1 MDFRSAAGYPPRLMP
16 RSRRAPHVHKFGG
29 ASLADSAAVR
39 HAVEIIRRHRKEP
52 TVVVVSAMAGT
63 TDALLGVAQQAGA
76 GESRTVASLIAGLR
90 SRHAET
96 ARALLP
102 SGGARADLLAYVGD
116 VFEELEA
123 LAEGLRL
130 LRELTPRT
138 TDYLVA
144 RGERLS
150 ARLVAAALEAA
161 GGKAR
166 YVDALDLVHTD
177 GAFGQAAPDF
187 ARTDRS
193 VQRTLVPLLARGI
206 VPVVPG
212 FIGSTP
218 GGESATLGR
227 GGSDLTATLLAR
239 ALGAAR
245 VSLWKDV
252 PGLLTADPRVVPDA
266 RVIPQL
272 HAREA
277 AELAYYGARVLHPRA
292 LIPVAG
298 RRIPVHVR
306 PFGDPDAPGTEVSE
320 RVAPARFP
328 VKALTAAGGQA
339 LVTVTGNGMLGVPGI
354 AARTFAA
361 LQARRI
367 SVSLISQASSEHS
380 ICFSVPEALAADA
393 RESLEREFAGEIARG
408 EIDGVELA
416 PGMATVAV
424 VGLGMHGT
432 PGVAAAV
439 FTALAAA
446 KINVVAIAQGSS
458 ELNISVVVEGRQAA
472 EAQRRI
478 HSAFQL
484 SRIAGGGVIQ
494 PERME
499 LVLLGFGQIG
509 RTLAAMIGRVHR
521 PALDLRV
528 AAVIDRSGFVFDPQ
542 GLGPRRLAALAADKK
557 KGRRLADAPRGRA
570 GTAEEAIRHIA
581 GYALTRPVLL
591 DLTADDTAGALEQ
604 GLTHGMDL
612 VLANKLPLAGR
623 RAVSDAL
630 WQTARAR
637 GRRILHEATVGAGL
651 PIIDTYHKLTE
662 SGDRVERI
670 DGLLSG
676 TLGYVLSDVSAGAG
690 FSQAVRSAM
699 HRGYTEPDPREDLS
713 GMDVGRKAL
722 ILGRLL
728 GYPGELSRSA
738 VESLVPKWARAI
750 PLDEFLARL
759 EELDNGWRRRVEA
772 AAKDHMVLR
781 YVATVTPSRI
791 AVGLRPVPTSS
802 PLAALKGSD
811 NQVVFTTARYKA
823 NPLVITGPG
832 AGAEVTAA
840 GVLNDILRL
849 AGA

>member
-1 MDFRSAAGYPPRLMP
+1 M
-16 RSRRAPHVHKFGG
+16 HKFGG

-39 HAVEIIRRHRKEP
+39 HAVDIIRRHRQEP

-76 GESRTVASLIAGLR
+76 GEARTVASLVARLR
-90 SRHAET
+90 SRHAEV

-102 SGGARADLLAYVGD
+102 SGRERADLLAYIGD
-116 VFEELEA
+116 AFEELEA
-123 LAEGLRL
+123 LAQGLRL
-130 LRELTPRT
+130 LRDLTPRT
-138 TDYLVA
+138 TDYLVS

-150 ARLVAAALEAA
+150 ARLVTAALEAT
-161 GGKAR
+161 GVKAK
-166 YVDALDLVHTD
+166 YVDAIDLVHTD

-187 ARTDRS
+187 ARTDRAT
-193 VQRTLVPLLARGI
+193 QRALAPLLARGVI
-206 VPVVPG
+206 PIVPG
-212 FIGSTP
+212 FIGCAP
-218 GGESATLGR
+218 DGEVATLGR

-239 ALGAAR
+239 ALGATR

-252 PGLLTADPRVVPDA
+252 PGLLTADPRVVPEA

-277 AELAYYGARVLHPRA
+277 AELAYYGAKVLHPRA

-298 RRIPVHVR
+298 RRISVYVR
-306 PFGDPDAPGTEVSE
+306 PFGDPDSPGTEVSE
-320 RVAPARFP
+320 RVAPARVP

-354 AARTFAA
+354 AARTFHA
-361 LQARRI
+361 LHERQI

-380 ICFSVPEALAADA
+380 ICFSVPETLADDA
-393 RESLEREFAGEIARG
+393 RESLEREFAGEIGRG
-408 EIDGVELA
+408 EIDGVEVS

-432 PGVAAAV
+432 PGVAAGV
-439 FTALAAA
+439 FSALASA

-458 ELNISVVVEGRQAA
+458 ELNISVVVEESQAA

-478 HSAFQL
+478 HAGFQL

-499 LVLLGFGQIG
+499 VVLLGFGQIG
-509 RTLAAMIGRVHR
+509 RTLATLIGQVRR

-542 GLGPRRLAALAADKK
+542 GLSPRRLATLAREKRGGKRLAATAQ
-557 KGRRLADAPRGRA
+557 GQS
-570 GTAEEAIRHIA
+570 GTAEAAVEHIA
-581 GYALTRPVLL
+581 AYALTRPVLV
-591 DLTADDTAGALEQ
+591 DLTADETAPALEQ
-604 GLTHGMDL
+604 ALTHGMDL
-612 VLANKLPLAGR
+612 VLANKRPLAGR
-623 RAVSDAL
+623 RAVSEAL

-637 GRRILHEATVGAGL
+637 GRRVLHEATVGAGL
-651 PIIDTYHKLTE
+651 PIIDTYHKLTQ

-670 DGLLSG
+670 EGLLSG
-676 TLGYVLSDVSAGAG
+676 TLGFVLSEVSAGSE
-690 FSQAVRSAM
+690 FSDAVRRAM
-699 HRGYTEPDPREDLS
+699 SRGYTEPDPREDLS

-722 ILGRLL
+722 ILARLL
-728 GYPGELSRSA
+728 DYRGELSRTA
-738 VESLVPKWARAI
+738 VESLVPKWARA
-750 PLDEFLARL
+750 LTLAEFLDRL
-759 EELDNGWRRRVEA
+759 EELDAGWRRRVRDA
-772 AAKDHMVLR
+772 AAAGTVLR
-781 YVATVTPSRI
+781 YVATVTPAKI
-791 AVGLRPVPTSS
+791 AVGLRAVPAAS
-802 PLAALKGSD
+802 PLAAIKGSD
-811 NQVVFTTARYKA
+811 NQLVFTTARYKS

>member
-1 MDFRSAAGYPPRLMP
+1 M
-16 RSRRAPHVHKFGG
+16 HKFGG

-39 HAVEIIRRHRKEP
+39 HAVDIIRRHRAEP

-63 TDALLGVAQQAGA
+63 TDALLAVAQQAGSGDA
-76 GESRTVASLIAGLR
+76 RTVAPLIARLR
-90 SRHAET
+90 LRHAEV

-102 SGGARADLLAYVGD
+102 GGRLRADVLAVITER
-116 VFEELEA
+116 FAELEA

-138 TDYLVA
+138 TDYIVS

-150 ARLVAAALEAA
+150 AALVAAALEA
-161 GGKAR
+161 GGTRAR
-166 YVDALDLVHTD
+166 YVEATDLIHTD
-177 GAFGQAAPDF
+177 AAFGRASPDY

-193 VQRTLVPLLARGI
+193 VQRALLPLLERGI
-206 VPVVPG
+206 IPVVPG

-218 GGESATLGR
+218 EGELATLGR
-227 GGSDLTATLLAR
+227 GGSDLTATLLGR
-239 ALGAAR
+239 ALGAKR

-277 AELAYYGARVLHPRA
+277 AELAYYGAKVLHPRA

-298 RRIPVHVR
+298 RRIPVFVR
-306 PFGDPDAPGTEVSE
+306 PFADADAPGTEVSE
-320 RVAPARFP
+320 RVGAGRNP

-339 LVTVTGNGMLGVPGI
+339 LITVTGNGMLGVPGI

-361 LQARRI
+361 LHARQI

-380 ICFSVPEALAADA
+380 ICFSVPEPVADDA
-393 RESLEREFAGEIARG
+393 RESLTREFREEIARG
-408 EIDGVELA
+408 EIDGVDA
-416 PGMATVAV
+416 SPGMATVAV

-432 PGVAAAV
+432 PGIAAGV
-439 FTALAAA
+439 FSALAAGG
-446 KINVVAIAQGSS
+446 INVVAIAQGSS
-458 ELNISVVVEGRQAA
+458 ELNISVVVEAREAA

-478 HSAFQL
+478 HAAFQL
-484 SRIAGGGVIQ
+484 SRIAGGAVIR

-499 LVLLGFGQIG
+499 VILLGYGQIG
-509 RTLAAMIGRVHR
+509 RTLADLVGRVRR
-521 PALDLRV
+521 PALSLKV

-542 GLGPRRLAALAADKK
+542 GLGPRRLAALARDKRR
-557 KGRRLADAPRGRA
+557 GRPLASASRGRA
-570 GTAEEAIRHIA
+570 GGAEEAIAHIA
-581 GYALTRPVLL
+581 GYALTRPVLV
-591 DLTADDTAGALEQ
+591 DLTADDTTGALEAA
-604 GLTHGMDL
+604 LLHGMDL
-612 VLANKLPLAGR
+612 VLANKRPIAGR
-623 RAVSDAL
+623 RAASEAL

-670 DGLLSG
+670 EGLLSG
-676 TLGYVLSDVSAGAG
+676 TLGYVLSEVGDGTP
-690 FSQAVRSAM
+690 FSRAVRSAM
-699 HRGYTEPDPREDLS
+699 RLGYTEPDPREDLS

-722 ILGRLL
+722 ILARLL
-728 GYPGELSRSA
+728 GYRGELGRAS
-738 VESLVPKWARAI
+738 VESLVPKWARALSL
-750 PLDEFLARL
+750 PEFLERLDE
-759 EELDNGWRRRVEA
+759 LDAGWKRRVDA
-772 AAKDHMVLR
+772 ARAQGSVLR

-791 AVGLRPVPTSS
+791 AVGLRPVPAGS
-802 PLAALKGSD
+802 PLASIKGSD
-811 NQVVFTTARYKA
+811 NQLVFTTARYKA
-823 NPLVITGPG
+823 NPLVIRGPG